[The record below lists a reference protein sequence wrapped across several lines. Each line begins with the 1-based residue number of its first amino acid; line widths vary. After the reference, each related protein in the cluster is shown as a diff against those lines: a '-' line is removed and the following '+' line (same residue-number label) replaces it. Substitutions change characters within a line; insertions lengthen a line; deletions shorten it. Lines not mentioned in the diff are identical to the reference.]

1 MLWINELHLFGYIL
15 KRSTNNYTHLGVIVE
30 SFVIFMSD
38 SLPLFIKDMRKKFG
52 LTQVD
57 LAAKS
62 GVGLR
67 FVRELE
73 QGKETLRM
81 DKVNQVLALFGHKV
95 GAVPIRKEDEE

>member
-1 MLWINELHLFGYIL
+1 
-15 KRSTNNYTHLGVIVE
+15 
-30 SFVIFMSD
+30 MSD

-62 GVGLR
+62 GVG
-67 FVRELE
+67 LE

>member
-1 MLWINELHLFGYIL
+1 
-15 KRSTNNYTHLGVIVE
+15 
-30 SFVIFMSD
+30 MSD

-95 GAVPIRKEDEE
+95 GAVPIRKEDEEGKEGRYFFMIPMPVCSRKMKMVSLLSMTLIS

>member
-1 MLWINELHLFGYIL
+1 
-15 KRSTNNYTHLGVIVE
+15 
-30 SFVIFMSD
+30 MSD

-81 DKVNQVLALFGHKV
+81 DKVNQDVYKRQVYVCFVFQSGFHPV
-95 GAVPIRKEDEE
+95 GQLDKFLYR

>member
-1 MLWINELHLFGYIL
+1 
-15 KRSTNNYTHLGVIVE
+15 
-30 SFVIFMSD
+30 MSNTL
-38 SLPLFIKDMRKKFG
+38 SSYVKEMRKLFG

-73 QGKETLRM
+73 QGKETLRL
-81 DKVNQVLALFGHKV
+81 DKVNQVLLLFGQEI
-95 GAVPIRKEDEE
+95 GPVPIRKE

>member
-1 MLWINELHLFGYIL
+1 MSCFLLLKTTDVLRLLWINELHLFGYIL

-30 SFVIFMSD
+30 FFV
-38 SLPLFIKDMRKKFG
+38 K
-52 LTQVD
+52 
-57 LAAKS
+57 
-62 GVGLR
+62 
-67 FVRELE
+67 LE

>member
-1 MLWINELHLFGYIL
+1 MDMSLSKFVKEM
-15 KRSTNNYTHLGVIVE
+15 RS
-30 SFVIFMSD
+30 
-38 SLPLFIKDMRKKFG
+38 RFG

-73 QGKETLRM
+73 QGKQTLRM
-81 DKVNQVLALFGHKV
+81 DKVNQILMLFGKEI
-95 GAVPIRKEDEE
+95 GPVPIRKVADDEAR

>member
-1 MLWINELHLFGYIL
+1 
-15 KRSTNNYTHLGVIVE
+15 
-30 SFVIFMSD
+30 MSD

-81 DKVNQVLALFGHKV
+81 DKVLALFGHKV

>member
-1 MLWINELHLFGYIL
+1 
-15 KRSTNNYTHLGVIVE
+15 
-30 SFVIFMSD
+30 MSD
-38 SLPLFIKDMRKKFG
+38 SLPVFIKDMRQKFG

-95 GAVPIRKEDEE
+95 GAVPIRKDDEEGKEGRSVFMIPMPVCSRKMKMVSLLSMTLIS

>member
-1 MLWINELHLFGYIL
+1 
-15 KRSTNNYTHLGVIVE
+15 
-30 SFVIFMSD
+30 MSD

-95 GAVPIRKEDEE
+95 GAVPIRKEDEERKEGRYFFMIPMPVCSRKMKMVSLLFMTLIS